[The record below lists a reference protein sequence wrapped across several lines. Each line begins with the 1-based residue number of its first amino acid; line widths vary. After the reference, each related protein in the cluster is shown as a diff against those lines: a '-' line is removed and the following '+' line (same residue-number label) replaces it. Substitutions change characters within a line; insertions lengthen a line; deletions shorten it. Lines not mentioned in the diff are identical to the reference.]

1 VSHKTGNSGLSGVS
15 GFSGKPEPAESAVPC
30 SLLRQGLKFAWGG
43 AGTNHRSHHYLAKAP
58 AFASGTGEL
67 ITRCEPPNFFAS
79 FSRVSRAPFPI
90 FRGSLKGQRSHVG
103 CHAPAGNVHGAK
115 FCFPHELAEDSRNLR
130 TNDGV
135 RRSTFTEGAIMER
148 AEYHR
153 HSRARMAETAKDAS
167 RRATP
172 DAPERIDHRR
182 RCTRHDHR
190 TCCHG
195 SRGSAS
201 LPCHTRSGSNP
212 RPLCLTDVYF
222 GQQWLLINLISDNDC
237 GNWDK

>member
-1 VSHKTGNSGLSGVS
+1 MSHKTGNSGLSGVS
-15 GFSGKPEPAESAVPC
+15 GLCGKPEPAESAVPC

-115 FCFPHELAEDSRNLR
+115 FCFPHKLTEDSRNLR
-130 TNDGV
+130 TNDG
-135 RRSTFTEGAIMER
+135 GN
-148 AEYHR
+148 
-153 HSRARMAETAKDAS
+153 
-167 RRATP
+167 
-172 DAPERIDHRR
+172 
-182 RCTRHDHR
+182 
-190 TCCHG
+190 
-195 SRGSAS
+195 S
-201 LPCHTRSGSNP
+201 LPGSSAKGCLLAGAESRSPGFSVQINSSHAGFVPIRNHENNIRIPSANQRFSFVHNDGRIPSVILRSG
-212 RPLCLTDVYF
+212 
-222 GQQWLLINLISDNDC
+222 
-237 GNWDK
+237 